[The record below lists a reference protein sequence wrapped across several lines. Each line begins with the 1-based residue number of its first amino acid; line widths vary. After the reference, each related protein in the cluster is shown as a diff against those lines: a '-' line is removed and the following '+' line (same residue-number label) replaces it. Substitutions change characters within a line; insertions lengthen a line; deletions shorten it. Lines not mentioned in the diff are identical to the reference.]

1 MCTAHGNNA
10 SDFIQYYSRVRSVV
24 EHICSLIQK
33 SCPGPKFIPGV
44 LDNYEFFSMHPTLR
58 VARSFPNALGSL
70 SSLHKEI
77 PESYLKRKKPV
88 GAF

>member
-1 MCTAHGNNA
+1 M
-10 SDFIQYYSRVRSVV
+10 V
-24 EHICSLIQK
+24 EHICSLIKK

-44 LDNYEFFSMHPTLR
+44 LDNHVFLFMHLTFR
-58 VARSFPNALGSL
+58 VAHRFPIALGSL

-77 PESYLKRKKPV
+77 PESFLKRTEPV